1 MYLKIDAGKRKEGE
15 GVEDA
20 EQGIL
25 DAMES
30 PNGGAELLITL
41 LAAGFIIGPSG
52 SSVRAISTVSG
63 STISSW
69 NETFRSR
76 SKERKVRR
84 VVVEVSSTWC
94 SSYHVHVKKNFKYK
108 KYFSISGTGEISSS
122 CSKYY

>member
-1 MYLKIDAGKRKEGE
+1 
-15 GVEDA
+15 VEDA

-30 PNGGAELLITL
+30 SNGGAELLITL

-69 NETFRSR
+69 NENFRSR

-84 VVVEVSSTWC
+84 VVVEVSSTC
-94 SSYHVHVKKNFKYK
+94 IVCVRY
-108 KYFSISGTGEISSS
+108 
-122 CSKYY
+122 